1 MSEDPDFDM
10 EVVEKD
16 KLDESRGNTEAGSHE
31 AASSKSSGVERKS
44 TNSGISKSSGGESAE
59 EARVT
64 GNGGG
69 SKASPS
75 LADSPDAWRQI
86 KLGDLLSYEV
96 SGTWGDDPDDGGGKP
111 VLRATNFAPNSI
123 DLGDV
128 ALRKISDSHRE
139 SKRLREGDIVLER
152 SGGSADQPVGRVLFF
167 DLEGEYYPGN
177 FLRLM
182 RPDPEVVNRRYLY
195 YYLDYR
201 YKRGDTIPVQT
212 NSTNIR
218 NLQYASYLNL
228 DTQLPPLSEQ
238 RKIASVL
245 CAVDRAIQKTED
257 VIEQHRTF
265 RQALINYLLSEGV
278 SAYSEILDRD
288 DLKILEGG
296 ISTDMDR
303 TSVGRSPSSW
313 ERVRLSEVTS
323 ESLYGVAESAQ
334 DFDPHLPR
342 YVRITDISDDGRLKN
357 EDPASLPAAAFDQ
370 KYLLSAG
377 DLLFARSG
385 ATVGK
390 TFLYRDHHPKS
401 VYAGYLI
408 RFVPDTRKVLPEY
421 LFYYTQTRS
430 YQDWVTRV
438 TRKGAQENINAQ
450 EYGSILLPLPPLEE
464 QEVIVE
470 ILEQERKAISEEIAQ
485 EKRLKRVKIGL
496 MQDLLTG
503 EVRTGDKAIEVLDE
517 VAAHG

>member
-1 MSEDPDFDM
+1 MSDDLDFDM

-16 KLDESRGNTEAGSHE
+16 KLDEPRGNTEAGSYE
-31 AASSKSSGVERKS
+31 AASSKSSSVERKS
-44 TNSGISKSSGGESAE
+44 TDSGISKSSGGESAE
-59 EARVT
+59 EARVA

-69 SKASPS
+69 STASPS

-96 SGTWGDDPDDGGGKP
+96 SGTWGDDPHDGDGKP

-139 SKRLREGDIVLER
+139 SKRLKEGDIVLER

-218 NLQYASYLNL
+218 NLQYTSYLNL
-228 DTQLPPLSEQ
+228 DTQLPPLPEQ

-245 CAVDRAIQKTED
+245 YAVDQAIQKTETIIEQAKRVKTGLLQDRIFNVSGPGSVDRRFGPMKFRVPQEWDRVRLEEVTTLVTRGKQPTYAESGIPVINQKCIYWDGWYFENARYLDGQVAEEWKDKYFPEDGD
-257 VIEQHRTF
+257 VVINSTGRGTLGRAQVYRSSKPRAVDSHVTIVRPDQKKLVPGYLRYFLESHRGQGLLYSMCVTGSTGQIELSKSKLKLLSIPLPPVEEQHRIVGMIEQF
-265 RQALINYLLSEGV
+265 DQIIRQNQGYEKQLQ
-278 SAYSEILDRD
+278 
-288 DLKILEGG
+288 DLK
-296 ISTDMDR
+296 
-303 TSVGRSPSSW
+303 
-313 ERVRLSEVTS
+313 
-323 ESLYGVAESAQ
+323 
-334 DFDPHLPR
+334 
-342 YVRITDISDDGRLKN
+342 K
-357 EDPASLPAAAFDQ
+357 
-370 KYLLSAG
+370 
-377 DLLFARSG
+377 
-385 ATVGK
+385 
-390 TFLYRDHHPKS
+390 
-401 VYAGYLI
+401 
-408 RFVPDTRKVLPEY
+408 
-421 LFYYTQTRS
+421 
-430 YQDWVTRV
+430 
-438 TRKGAQENINAQ
+438 
-450 EYGSILLPLPPLEE
+450 
-464 QEVIVE
+464 
-470 ILEQERKAISEEIAQ
+470 
-485 EKRLKRVKIGL
+485 GL

-503 EVRTGDKAIEVLDE
+503 EIRTTDKAIEVLGE
-517 VAAHG
+517 VKAHG

>member
-16 KLDESRGNTEAGSHE
+16 KLDEPRGNTEAGSQE
-31 AASSKSSGVERKS
+31 AASSKSSSVERKS
-44 TNSGISKSSGGESAE
+44 TDSGISKSSGGESAE

-69 SKASPS
+69 STASPS
-75 LADSPDAWRQI
+75 LADSPDAWRQR

-139 SKRLREGDIVLER
+139 SKRLEEGDIVLER

-218 NLQYASYLNL
+218 NLQYTSYLNL
-228 DTQLPPLSEQ
+228 DTQLPPLPEQ

-245 CAVDRAIQKTED
+245 YAVDQAIQKTEAI
-257 VIEQHRTF
+257 IEQAQRVKRGLMQRLFHHGLEETNDYQTTKYGSAPAHWEIKPISDLAIQVQAGGTPDTDREEFYDGKIPWIRTGEL
-265 RQALINYLLSEGV
+265 RQKRIRDPEKSITEAGFENSTARLFPKNTVLVAMYGATAGESAMLDIEATSNQACCGV
-278 SAYSEILDRD
+278 ITDEE
-288 DLKILEGG
+288 KILPEFLFQQLLYLKENLIALGAGSGQQNISKG
-296 ISTDMDR
+296 IISNF
-303 TSVGRSPSSW
+303 
-313 ERVRLSEVTS
+313 RVL
-323 ESLYGVAESAQ
+323 
-334 DFDPHLPR
+334 
-342 YVRITDISDDGRLKN
+342 
-357 EDPASLPAAAFDQ
+357 
-370 KYLLSAG
+370 
-377 DLLFARSG
+377 
-385 ATVGK
+385 
-390 TFLYRDHHPKS
+390 
-401 VYAGYLI
+401 
-408 RFVPDTRKVLPEY
+408 VP
-421 LFYYTQTRS
+421 Q
-430 YQDWVTRV
+430 
-438 TRKGAQENINAQ
+438 
-450 EYGSILLPLPPLEE
+450 LEE
-464 QEVIVE
+464 QT
-470 ILEQERKAISEEIAQ
+470 EIASMLRIWDEEVEAGEKKREQ
-485 EKRLKRVKIGL
+485 LKRLKKGL

-503 EVRTGDKAIEVLDE
+503 EVRTADKAIEVLGE
-517 VAAHG
+517 VKAHG